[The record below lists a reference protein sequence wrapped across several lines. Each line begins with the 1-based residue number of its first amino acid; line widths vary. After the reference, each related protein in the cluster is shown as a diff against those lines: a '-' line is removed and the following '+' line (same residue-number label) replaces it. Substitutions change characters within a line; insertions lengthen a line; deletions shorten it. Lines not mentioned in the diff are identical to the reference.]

1 MCVAASLT
9 HLRSSSFTNAAKY
22 VDPSVLFWAGGSGSA
37 EPSGWSPDEE
47 EEEESTSSGLAMRV
61 SDPSGRQ
68 RRVEEVQTAMAAS
81 LPAAKVS
88 DVRLG
93 DVSGSRTKT
102 S

>member
-22 VDPSVLFWAGGSGSA
+22 FDPRVLFWAGGSGSA
-37 EPSGWSPDEE
+37 EEEE
-47 EEEESTSSGLAMRV
+47 EEEESSTSSGLATRV